1 LKVSPIYFLLRAM
14 PENAIAII
22 LEKAKTPTKLIVRVV
37 F

>member
-22 LEKAKTPTKLIVRVV
+22 LEKDKPKSPND
-37 F
+37 